1 MTAGLPPFRVT
12 TIRQEIRIVGSAG
25 RGLSLDT
32 DPARTGVSNVILIE
46 KGMRVNEPQPSH
58 RQGSTHL
65 DDCPALCRNGSCKV
79 DAPTSGMCHYL
90 LGRR

>member
-32 DPARTGVSNVILIE
+32 DPARAGVSNVILIE
-46 KGMRVNEPQPSH
+46 KGMRVNEP
-58 RQGSTHL
+58 G
-65 DDCPALCRNGSCKV
+65 PATDISSPREY
-79 DAPTSGMCHYL
+79 APRRLSRSLSEWL
-90 LGRR
+90 L